1 MRKIIA
7 AALLSSIGLAGA
19 TFAQSEMSE
28 EDLKKAMN
36 ARQATMQLYAF
47 NLGILG
53 NMAKGTTDYDAD
65 AASAAAGNLVKLS
78 TQNQMAYWAPGTAE
92 GELEGSKALPAIWE
106 DMAGVG
112 EAATAMTEAA
122 MAMEAA
128 AGTDLASLQGAM
140 GALGGACGGCH
151 KSYRASSN

>member
-1 MRKIIA
+1 MKPIFSA
-7 AALLSSIGLAGA
+7 VLLIGLGLTGA
-19 TFAQSEMSE
+19 AHAQSD
-28 EDLKKAMN
+28 EDLMKAVK

-47 NLGILG
+47 NLGVLG

-65 AASAAAGNLVKLS
+65 AATAAAGNLVKLS
-78 TQNQMAYWAPGTAE
+78 SQNQMAYWAPGTAE
-92 GELEGSKALPAIWE
+92 GEVEGSKALPAIWE

-112 EAATAMTEAA
+112 EAASALTEAA

-128 AGTDLASLQGAM
+128 AGTDLAALQGAM

-151 KSYRASSN
+151 KAYRASN

>member
-1 MRKIIA
+1 MKKTLA
-7 AALLSSIGLAGA
+7 AALMATIGLAGVSVA
-19 TFAQSEMSE
+19 ESHMSE
-28 EDLKKAMN
+28 DDLKKAVN

-92 GELEGSKALPAIWE
+92 GQIEGSKALPAIWE

-112 EAATAMTEAA
+112 AAATAMTEAA

>member
-1 MRKIIA
+1 MKKLIA
-7 AALLSSIGLAGA
+7 AALMSSIGFAGA
-19 TFAQSEMSE
+19 SFAESHMSD
-28 EDLKKAMN
+28 EDLMKIVN

-47 NLGILG
+47 NLGVLG
-53 NMAKGTTDYDAD
+53 NMAKGATEYDAD

-78 TQNQMAYWAPGTAE
+78 SQNQMAYWAPGTAE
-92 GELEGSKALPAIWE
+92 GEVEGSKALPAVWE

-112 EAATAMTEAA
+112 AAAGDLKSAA

-128 AGTDLASLQGAM
+128 AGTDLAALQGAM

-151 KSYRASSN
+151 KAYRASN